1 MFFATRFTGFRIRT
15 HVRGD
20 FQVREPTVQTQWE
33 RWRRKYFHAPFN
45 DFGPRLCHLGRAPMD
60 RATRRDD
67 NPTRKPLSNYPYVRL
82 SPPVRVVR
90 SPPPP
95 FPAGAP
101 KLYTVNALCTRI
113 VHLPVARFG
122 DERIVFAA
130 PYRSTGNKGER
141 TGAVVQTFCQC
152 RNIGVTGWRPK
163 YPSTGKSEKTDDL
176 FPSPLEN
183 NDDLASLLCKYW

>member
-45 DFGPRLCHLGRAPMD
+45 DFGPRPCHLGRAPM
-60 RATRRDD
+60 

-101 KLYTVNALCTRI
+101 KLYTVNALCTHI

-130 PYRSTGNKGER
+130 PYRLTGNTGER
-141 TGAVVQTFCQC
+141 TGAVVPD
-152 RNIGVTGWRPK
+152 VLSMPK
-163 YPSTGKSEKTDDL
+163 YRRHR
-176 FPSPLEN
+176 
-183 NDDLASLLCKYW
+183 LATEISVYW